1 MDFKTPVRDRG
12 RRDFSDAITRSNSNQ
27 DMLID
32 PITPKQRSNI
42 SLKTPSFMYIASSCQ
57 GKGSRKSVSDQ
68 DCPDLSDKTSPGLTR
83 LRMTPGFMREKQKNL
98 IDQHKEIL
106 QKGSH
111 VQAGGGISIWPEM
124 HAMRLTRSEVILLLV
139 QAIILCGLTLALLN
153 KLHGQT
159 FSYLKLFSMDVKK
172 FCSMN
177 YINESQNQE
186 IFQSQVIQWHN
197 DFYQLTETIQV
208 HFDLT
213 SMSTSYQ
220 VYISTYVLGLL
231 VLLYYLMDNMLARNK
246 LTPSRVKKW
255 TCLLVVI
262 GSWTCSMAYGLFL
275 ASQLERQMVLCVQQL
290 SSFLGTLV
298 ISPLDLD
305 TFQAVLLYWK
315 TRFLD
320 STSMGIL
327 NLFGLIPIRDLLYY
341 LQYYSVPIATV
352 LLSPVLQLCC
362 SCLAVYSQGE
372 YMKPN
377 S

>member
-12 RRDFSDAITRSNSNQ
+12 CRDFSDAITRSNSNQ

-42 SLKTPSFMYIASSCQ
+42 SLKTPSFMYIASNCQ
-57 GKGSRKSVSDQ
+57 VKGSRKSVSDQ

-98 IDQHKEIL
+98 IDQHREIL

-172 FCSMN
+172 FCSLN

-220 VYISTYVLGLL
+220 VYISTYILGLL

>member
-12 RRDFSDAITRSNSNQ
+12 CRDFSDAITRSNSNQ

-42 SLKTPSFMYIASSCQ
+42 SLKTPSFMYIASNCQ

-98 IDQHKEIL
+98 IDQHREIL

-111 VQAGGGISIWPEM
+111 VQAGG
-124 HAMRLTRSEVILLLV
+124 
-139 QAIILCGLTLALLN
+139 
-153 KLHGQT
+153 GQT

-172 FCSMN
+172 FCSLN

-220 VYISTYVLGLL
+220 VYISTYILGLL
-231 VLLYYLMDNMLARNK
+231 VLFYYLMDNMLARNK